1 MKVVVK
7 EKKGAGNVVYLDRPE
22 PKPGPGE
29 MKVEVKYAGVCG
41 TEIHIYHDG
50 FRYNPP
56 VVMGHEFSGVVVE
69 LGDGVQSFKI
79 GDRVTAE
86 APAHLCGSCDFCRV
100 GNYNLC
106 SNRVGLGWGVDGCY
120 AQYTVIEEKMAHK
133 IPDNISFKAGAVIE
147 PLACVM
153 HGMELTEI
161 SADQVVLV
169 AGPGPIGLLWLQAVK
184 AEGATAIMSGTSADK
199 ERLKIAKELGADYTV
214 NVQEQDLAEFVRGL
228 TRGYGADVVVECSG
242 NEHSVDACLDAI
254 KKGGKYTQMGLFG
267 KRIGIDMD
275 KVVVKELTVT
285 GVQSQRWTGWERAM
299 KLLAA
304 GKILLEPLVT
314 LAYSMADWQK
324 AFEAFETKQGLKI
337 VLYPE
342 EKM

>member
-1 MKVVVK
+1 M
-7 EKKGAGNVVYLDRPE
+7 EMPEPE
-22 PKPGPGE
+22 PKTGE

-41 TEIHIYHDG
+41 TEIHIFHDG

-56 VVMGHEFSGVVVE
+56 VIMGHEFSGVVTE
-69 LGDGVQSFKI
+69 LGEGVHAFKV

-86 APAHLCGSCDFCRV
+86 APAHLCGTCDFCRV

-106 SNRVGLGWGVDGCY
+106 SNRVGLGWGVNGSY
-120 AQYTVIEEKMAHK
+120 AKYLVVEEAMAHR
-133 IPDNISFKAGAVIE
+133 IPDNVSFEAGAVIE
-147 PLACVM
+147 PFACVM

-184 AEGATAIMSGTSADK
+184 AEGATVVVAGTSVDRD
-199 ERLKIAKELGADYTV
+199 RLAVAKELGADHVV
-214 NVQEQDLAEFVRGL
+214 NVQEQNLVEFVRNL

-242 NEHSVDACLDAI
+242 NEQSVNTCLDAI

-267 KRIGIDMD
+267 KRINIDMD
-275 KVVVKELTVT
+275 KIVVKELRIV

-299 KLLAA
+299 KLLAS
-304 GKILLEPLVT
+304 GKVKLEPLVT
-314 LAYSMADWQK
+314 HQYSMADWEK
-324 AFEAFETKQGLKI
+324 AFTAFEAKQGLKI
-337 VLYPE
+337 VLYPDDRHN
-342 EKM
+342 